1 MKAARQYV
9 GIIRT
14 AVRAVTTTSS
24 NLNGN
29 IKVTTPSFPLP
40 DMCSMQTLRAAT
52 LMVMAAMFLSACTQ
66 TPIVK
71 NEDPAVLQPKP
82 VVVTPEVA
90 PPTVSAMPAI
100 PPKDATVGSIGSAG
114 GTVAPSRGQLSAVQ
128 IAAVASV
135 TPAGTTRYECV
146 KGKPGA
152 ESRDA
157 IAFPEQ
163 SGRICA
169 RFPAMGPC
177 QYEREA
183 CRAGGGRVIRFD
195 GAEIT
200 KDVEKEYDKQVQR
213 FRLNAG

>member
-1 MKAARQYV
+1 MIPASFLLPERPAKHALGVAVLLVSAA
-9 GIIRT
+9 I
-14 AVRAVTTTSS
+14 
-24 NLNGN
+24 L
-29 IKVTTPSFPLP
+29 
-40 DMCSMQTLRAAT
+40 
-52 LMVMAAMFLSACTQ
+52 LSACTQ
-66 TPIVK
+66 VPVVK
-71 NEDPAVLQPKP
+71 DEDPAVLQPRP
-82 VVVTPEVA
+82 VVVAPVLPEVA

-100 PPKDATVGSIGSAG
+100 PPKDASVGSVGSAG

-128 IAAVASV
+128 IASVASV
-135 TPAGTTRYECV
+135 TPDGTTRYECV
-146 KGKPGA
+146 KGKAGSEA
-152 ESRDA
+152 RAS
-157 IAFPEQ
+157 ITFPEQ

-183 CRAGGGRVIRFD
+183 CRATGGRVIRFD

>member
-1 MKAARQYV
+1 MNVSRIAVAFV
-9 GIIRT
+9 AT
-14 AVRAVTTTSS
+14 AM
-24 NLNGN
+24 L
-29 IKVTTPSFPLP
+29 
-40 DMCSMQTLRAAT
+40 
-52 LMVMAAMFLSACTQ
+52 LSACTQ
-66 TPIVK
+66 APIVK
-71 NEDPAVLQPKP
+71 DEDPAVLQPRP
-82 VVVTPEVA
+82 VVVAPVVPEVP

-100 PPKDATVGSIGSAG
+100 PPKDAATGSVGSAG
-114 GTVAPSRGQLSAVQ
+114 GAVAPSRGQLSAVQ

-135 TPAGTTRYECV
+135 TPEGTTRYECV
-146 KGKPGA
+146 KGKTGA
-152 ESRDA
+152 ETRAA
-157 IAFPEQ
+157 ITFPEK

-183 CRAGGGRVIRFD
+183 CRATGGRVIRFD

>member
-1 MKAARQYV
+1 MQATRIVTLLAS
-9 GIIRT
+9 
-14 AVRAVTTTSS
+14 AVIV
-24 NLNGN
+24 
-29 IKVTTPSFPLP
+29 
-40 DMCSMQTLRAAT
+40 
-52 LMVMAAMFLSACTQ
+52 LSACTQ
-66 TPIVK
+66 APVVK
-71 NEDPAVLQPKP
+71 DEDPAVLQPKP
-82 VVVTPEVA
+82 VVVAPVEPEVP

-100 PPKDATVGSIGSAG
+100 PPKDASVGSVGSAG

-135 TPAGTTRYECV
+135 TPEGTTRYECV
-146 KGKPGA
+146 KGKTGA
-152 ESRDA
+152 ETRAA
-157 IAFPEQ
+157 ITFPEK

-183 CRAGGGRVIRFD
+183 CRATGGRVIRFD

>member
-1 MKAARQYV
+1 M
-9 GIIRT
+9 
-14 AVRAVTTTSS
+14 TTTSF
-24 NLNGN
+24 L
-29 IKVTTPSFPLP
+29 LL
-40 DMCSMQTLRAAT
+40 DQRAMKASHI
-52 LMVMAAMFLSACTQ
+52 AALVVSTAFLLSACTQ
-66 TPIVK
+66 APVVK

-82 VVVTPEVA
+82 VVVAPVVPEVP
-90 PPTVSAMPAI
+90 PPTISAMPAI
-100 PPKDATVGSIGSAG
+100 PPQDAAVGSVGSAG

-135 TPAGTTRYECV
+135 TPEGTTRYECV
-146 KGKPGA
+146 KGKVGS
-152 ESRDA
+152 ESRVT
-157 IAFPEQ
+157 ITFPEK

-177 QYEREA
+177 QYERDA
-183 CRAGGGRVIRFD
+183 CRATGGRVIRFD

>member
-1 MKAARQYV
+1 M
-9 GIIRT
+9 
-14 AVRAVTTTSS
+14 TTSF
-24 NLNGN
+24 LR
-29 IKVTTPSFPLP
+29 P
-40 DMCSMQTLRAAT
+40 DRRSMQASRVAA
-52 LMVMAAMFLSACTQ
+52 LLLSTAILLLACTQ
-66 TPIVK
+66 APVVK
-71 NEDPAVLQPKP
+71 DEDPAVLQPRP
-82 VVVTPEVA
+82 VVVAPAAPVVPELP

-100 PPKDATVGSIGSAG
+100 PPNDATVGSVGSAG

-135 TPAGTTRYECV
+135 TPNGTTRYECV
-146 KGKPGA
+146 KGRAGV
-152 ESRDA
+152 ESRAA
-157 IAFPEQ
+157 ITFPEQ

-177 QYEREA
+177 QYERQA
-183 CRAGGGRVIRFD
+183 CRATGGRVIRFD

>member
-1 MKAARQYV
+1 M
-9 GIIRT
+9 
-14 AVRAVTTTSS
+14 TTTS
-24 NLNGN
+24 
-29 IKVTTPSFPLP
+29 FPLR
-40 DMCSMQTLRAAT
+40 DRRAMKTSHTFALLVSIT
-52 LMVMAAMFLSACTQ
+52 ILLSSCTQ
-66 TPIVK
+66 APIIK
-71 NEDPAVLQPKP
+71 NEDPAVLQPRPVIVAP
-82 VVVTPEVA
+82 VVPEVL

-100 PPKDATVGSIGSAG
+100 PPKDAAIGSIGSAG
-114 GTVAPSRGQLSAVQ
+114 GAVAPSRGQLSAVQ

-135 TPAGTTRYECV
+135 TPEGTTRYECV
-146 KGKPGA
+146 KGKTGA
-152 ESRDA
+152 ETRSA
-157 IAFPEQ
+157 VAFPEK

-183 CRAGGGRVIRFD
+183 CRATGGRVIRFD

>member
-1 MKAARQYV
+1 M
-9 GIIRT
+9 
-14 AVRAVTTTSS
+14 RAVKRSRITALLVSTAI
-24 NLNGN
+24 L
-29 IKVTTPSFPLP
+29 
-40 DMCSMQTLRAAT
+40 
-52 LMVMAAMFLSACTQ
+52 LSACTQ
-66 TPIVK
+66 APVVK

-82 VVVTPEVA
+82 VVVAPVA
-90 PPTVSAMPAI
+90 PQWVPPAVQPTVSAMPAI
-100 PPKDATVGSIGSAG
+100 PPKDAAVGSIGSAG

-135 TPAGTTRYECV
+135 TPSGTTRYECV
-146 KGKPGA
+146 KGNAGS
-152 ESRDA
+152 ESRVA
-157 IAFPEQ
+157 IVFPEN

-177 QYEREA
+177 QYERDA
-183 CRAGGGRVIRFD
+183 CRASGGRVIRFD